1 MLFMQIESLEDYE
14 RRMYDR
20 IFDHVDPIAFKD
32 LKMPNA
38 PRLAVID
45 ADTYKPYDPL
55 SELFPVAPS
64 MYYEGG
70 VTSPTGKYRFRRSIL
85 AHRQLLTIPF
95 REGRRPAYVG
105 FTDHVLIPILRELK
119 FPNQSP
125 PKDEITWMSTTPA
138 ELLSQRSGVRAARG
152 EVVIGGLGMGWF
164 LHEVAQRKQVKKIT
178 IVEKDEELIAWYGN
192 ALAKKYNAEIVCADI
207 YDVYRDFSK
216 ETRFLLDI
224 WPAWF
229 DATGDRKLRKMRA
242 EGFNVWAWGSPRGL
256 ES

>member
-1 MLFMQIESLEDYE
+1 MSDEIEG
-14 RRMYDR
+14 
-20 IFDHVDPIAFKD
+20 HGGVHA
-32 LKMPNA
+32 
-38 PRLAVID
+38 LAVARAHGVETMFTLSGAHVFPIYD
-45 ADTYKPYDPL
+45 AAVTSDPPTRIL
-55 SELFPVAPS
+55 DVRHEQTATFAAEATGKLTRRPGLAVLTAGP
-64 MYYEGG
+64 G
-70 VTSPTGKYRFRRSIL
+70 VTNGVSAMAQAAF
-85 AHRQLLTIPF
+85 
-95 REGRRPAYVG
+95 
-105 FTDHVLIPILRELK
+105 
-119 FPNQSP
+119 
-125 PKDEITWMSTTPA
+125 
-138 ELLSQRSGVRAARG
+138 SGAPM
-152 EVVIGGLGMGWF
+152 VVIGGLGMGWF